1 MNNTLRQLGLAL
13 GIVSLTALLASCA
26 PPPQNQSTSTGSG
39 ETKSTESSTAS
50 SSTSST
56 SSAPSSGGVPAPGND
71 DPEAKKG
78 MILFV
83 QQGCNACHM
92 NPASGKDYPDLRGLY
107 GSKVKLADG
116 SEVVADEAYLKE
128 SIVDPNKKVV
138 AGYTPSMASYSYL
151 KEEQINQLIAY
162 IKSLKDQQPVYT
174 KEAK

>member
-1 MNNTLRQLGLAL
+1 MNNTLRQIGLGLA
-13 GIVSLTALLASCA
+13 IVSFTALLASCA
-26 PPPQNQSTSTGSG
+26 PPPQNQSASTGSG
-39 ETKSTESSTAS
+39 ETKSTENGTAS
-50 SSTSST
+50 SGT
-56 SSAPSSGGVPAPGND
+56 SSANPSGGVPAPSND

-116 SEVVADEAYLKE
+116 SEVIADEAYLKE
-128 SIVDPNKKVV
+128 AIMDPNKKVV

-162 IKSLKDQQPVYT
+162 IKSLKDQKPVYT
-174 KEAK
+174 KETK